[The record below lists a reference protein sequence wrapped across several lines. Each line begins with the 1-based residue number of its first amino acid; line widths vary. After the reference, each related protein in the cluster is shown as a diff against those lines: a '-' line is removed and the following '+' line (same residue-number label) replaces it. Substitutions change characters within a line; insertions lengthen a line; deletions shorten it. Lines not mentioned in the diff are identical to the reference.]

1 MRGIVYKDLC
11 LLFRTL
17 DKRGLL
23 ACGALAVLFTAAG
36 GVYAGLVLSAGMSM
50 CAGALNVLAFEKEG
64 DWGNYQRVL
73 PLRGGTVVAGKYA
86 AALLTALP
94 CAVGAVGANL
104 VFFAVYGRFAPLE
117 LGLSAFL
124 AAVIPAAWAACT
136 LPVYYWFRL
145 PAARFAN
152 MLPVLALS
160 AFFNQIGDGGVGW
173 APALVSMAGGMRWT
187 AGCLILAGALLASF
201 VVSAAGYCRRR

>member
-145 PAARFAN
+145 PAAR
-152 MLPVLALS
+152 L
-160 AFFNQIGDGGVGW
+160 
-173 APALVSMAGGMRWT
+173 
-187 AGCLILAGALLASF
+187 
-201 VVSAAGYCRRR
+201 